1 MGSRLAIGII
11 EKLVLKQRIQ
21 RKESQI
27 KMGN

>member
-1 MGSRLAIGII
+1 MGSQLAIGII